1 MILAYPHLLV
11 FGWTTVISLSKGL
24 LSSISVIHNQLCSEN
39 IKWKT
44 LKNKNSQVFKLLL
57 LYYSILLSVT
67 VNLFLC
73 VCMIKPYNRHEYIYI
88 YRNKQYTEFSIIHG
102 FRHPLGSWKV
112 SPWIR
117 QNYYTV
123 LCG

>member
-44 LKNKNSQVFKLLL
+44 LKNKSSQVFKLLL

-88 YRNKQYTEFSIIHG
+88 YIGTNSIQSSVLSMASGIHWG
-102 FRHPLGSWKV
+102 LGK
-112 SPWIR
+112 
-117 QNYYTV
+117 Y
-123 LCG
+123 LHG